1 MLELLTNT
9 NKLIFRYLMK
19 SKALFASLV
28 TAFTFSSAFAAPVV
42 PGEYTDP
49 SVLKKT
55 LDVEQSYVTPVE
67 FQFPYISTYY
77 IKPNVSTKDKIEI
90 GFYVTD
96 WDHSLVRNLDDS
108 YRFDVH
114 LKVVAPNGKEVT
126 RTLNSV
132 KSGDGKFEFK
142 PLPKG
147 EYRFCVWA
155 VDLKRK
161 TESHRVWHR
170 FRVFEP
176 NELTIPTEKTYTMTK
191 EDLEKY
197 SLCNRGDLGRKVYVK
212 VTEPGKMPL
221 LKRFE
226 KIKEQVKKYAEANP
240 QKSNAGKIGYTIYIP
255 TLDDKEVHGSF
266 KCSVV
271 VRDPGYD
278 TNAVEQISLKN
289 AVGLNKILRDKLAE
303 GFKKVVL
310 YPGTYRISAKK
321 YVSLPSNMT
330 FDLNGATLKQN
341 EFAGDSSTIVGIYH
355 AYDAHLINGTLEGD
369 YYEHDYENSR
379 SSEWPLGFS
388 LAGNSHYSTVEN
400 IYVKDITGYGGSNS
414 QRRSGDLPWEYKRQ
428 IGKFVEGKLD
438 RKTGEVITG
447 TPNFYTSTYVQVDPE
462 KAKEVQVSKCLGY
475 QGVLTRQWCLIG
487 CWYDKDKKFISSETI
502 FQYRVIPVPKNAAFL
517 RITEFNDS
525 IEKAKKDI
533 LDVMVFNVPMNC
545 AIKNCTFD
553 HCRCVGYAASA
564 MKNMLFEGNLITR
577 SGESAARCAYDAE
590 DGWDMMHDV
599 YLKNNTCRD
608 NPVNNS
614 LLTCAGHNFIFEGN
628 NCNLHFWPRTYSPCV
643 RNNNIRFAKF
653 YCDSRV
659 RSGYARVENNK
670 ITAKLEI
677 PRSSRSDGW
686 DYAFN
691 SFNLSTNDPNGSIK
705 MNLSDSARVVNSKF
719 NGVKSAISKAVSC
732 TFTDCKVE
740 NLESGMW
747 SHVIVNG
754 GVIQNFWYT
763 NTFENCT
770 FNKTRFH
777 GFARKC
783 KITFRNCTF
792 TDCPT
797 VSFGNATLIYE
808 NCKFIGGYFWNG
820 YWCSATDLSFKNCSF
835 KITDNSY
842 IKLGTYGIG
851 ETIFDSCTIT
861 TDNKTGVV
869 FCDLTDWRSSK
880 NGDSVPGSITM
891 RNCTLGSGIVYGV
904 GCSNLKRSNG
914 NLPVGKDPTKKLSFK
929 MENNKTTNGAK
940 DLGPMPK
947 RVDKPN
953 KKVKK

>member
-1 MLELLTNT
+1 
-9 NKLIFRYLMK
+9 MK

-28 TAFTFSSAFAAPVV
+28 TAFAFSFTFAAPVV

-55 LDVEQSYVTPVE
+55 LEVEQDYVTPVE

-114 LKVVAPNGKEVT
+114 LKAVAPNGKEVT

-176 NELTIPTEKTYTMTK
+176 NELTIPAEKTYTMTK

-226 KIKEQVKKYAEANP
+226 KIKEQVKKYADANP
-240 QKSNAGKIGYTIYIP
+240 NKSNDGKIGYTIYIP

-271 VRDPGYD
+271 VRDSGYD
-278 TNAVEQISLKN
+278 TNAIEQISIKN
-289 AVGLNKILRDKLAE
+289 AIGLNKILRDKLAE

-330 FDLNGATLKQN
+330 FNLNGATLKQN

-414 QRRSGDLPWEYKRQ
+414 QRRSGELPWEYKKQ
-428 IGKFVEGKLD
+428 ITKFVEGTLD
-438 RKTGEVITG
+438 RKTGEVVKG
-447 TPNFYTSTYVQVDPE
+447 PSNLYTSAFIPVNRE

-502 FQYRVIPVPKNAAFL
+502 FQYRVIPVPENAAFL

-525 IEKAKKDI
+525 LAEAKKDI
-533 LDVMVFNVPMNC
+533 LDIMVFCVPQNC

-577 SGESAARCAYDAE
+577 SGESQAHCAYDAE

-599 YLKNNTCRD
+599 YLKNNTCRG
-608 NPVNNS
+608 NPRNDS

-628 NCNLHFWPRTYSPCV
+628 NSNIHFWPRTYSPCV
-643 RNNNIRFAKF
+643 RNNNFGHAKF
-653 YCDSRV
+653 YCDTRI
-659 RSGYARVENNK
+659 RSGYARVYDNK
-670 ITAKLEI
+670 YSKSLEI
-677 PRSSRSDGW
+677 PKSDRGGDGW
-686 DYAFN
+686 DYAF
-691 SFNLSTNDPNGSIK
+691 SGFNLTTNDANSAFK

-719 NGVKSAISKAVSC
+719 SGVKSSVSKAMSC
-732 TFTDCKVE
+732 TFTGCK
-740 NLESGMW
+740 LDRLQSGTW

-754 GVIQNFWYT
+754 GSLQNFWFT
-763 NTFENCT
+763 NTFNNCT
-770 FNKTRFH
+770 FNKTKFH

-783 KITFRNCTF
+783 KLTFRNCTF
-792 TDCPT
+792 NDCNVT
-797 VSFGNATLIYE
+797 SVGNATVVYE
-808 NCKFIGGYFWNG
+808 NCKFIGGSFWNG
-820 YWCSATDLSFKNCSF
+820 FWCAASDITFKNCSF
-835 KITDNSY
+835 DVKGKSFIV
-842 IKLGTYGIG
+842 LGTYGIG
-851 ETIFDSCTIT
+851 KTLFDSCTIAS
-861 TDNKTGVV
+861 KEPKGVV

-880 NGDSVPGSITM
+880 PGDNVPGSITM
-891 RNCTLGSGIVYGV
+891 RNCTLGKGVIYGV

-914 NLPVGKDPTKKLSFK
+914 NLPVGKDPTKKLTFK
-929 MENNKTTNGAK
+929 MENNKTSDGAK

>member
-1 MLELLTNT
+1 
-9 NKLIFRYLMK
+9 
-19 SKALFASLV
+19 
-28 TAFTFSSAFAAPVV
+28 
-42 PGEYTDP
+42 
-49 SVLKKT
+49 
-55 LDVEQSYVTPVE
+55 
-67 FQFPYISTYY
+67 
-77 IKPNVSTKDKIEI
+77 
-90 GFYVTD
+90 
-96 WDHSLVRNLDDS
+96 
-108 YRFDVH
+108 
-114 LKVVAPNGKEVT
+114 
-126 RTLNSV
+126 
-132 KSGDGKFEFK
+132 
-142 PLPKG
+142 
-147 EYRFCVWA
+147 
-155 VDLKRK
+155 
-161 TESHRVWHR
+161 
-170 FRVFEP
+170 
-176 NELTIPTEKTYTMTK
+176 
-191 EDLEKY
+191 
-197 SLCNRGDLGRKVYVK
+197 
-212 VTEPGKMPL
+212 
-221 LKRFE
+221 
-226 KIKEQVKKYAEANP
+226 
-240 QKSNAGKIGYTIYIP
+240 
-255 TLDDKEVHGSF
+255 
-266 KCSVV
+266 
-271 VRDPGYD
+271 
-278 TNAVEQISLKN
+278 
-289 AVGLNKILRDKLAE
+289 
-303 GFKKVVL
+303 
-310 YPGTYRISAKK
+310 
-321 YVSLPSNMT
+321 
-330 FDLNGATLKQN
+330 
-341 EFAGDSSTIVGIYH
+341 
-355 AYDAHLINGTLEGD
+355 
-369 YYEHDYENSR
+369 
-379 SSEWPLGFS
+379 
-388 LAGNSHYSTVEN
+388 
-400 IYVKDITGYGGSNS
+400 
-414 QRRSGDLPWEYKRQ
+414 
-428 IGKFVEGKLD
+428 
-438 RKTGEVITG
+438 
-447 TPNFYTSTYVQVDPE
+447 
-462 KAKEVQVSKCLGY
+462 
-475 QGVLTRQWCLIG
+475 
-487 CWYDKDKKFISSETI
+487 
-502 FQYRVIPVPKNAAFL
+502 
-517 RITEFNDS
+517 
-525 IEKAKKDI
+525 
-533 LDVMVFNVPMNC
+533 MVFNVPMNC

-691 SFNLSTNDPNGSIK
+691 GFNLSTNDPNGSIK

-861 TDNKTGVV
+861 TDNKTGVI

-947 RVDKPN
+947 RVDKP
-953 KKVKK
+953 KKK

>member
-1 MLELLTNT
+1 
-9 NKLIFRYLMK
+9 MK
-19 SKALFASLV
+19 IKILNAIFASL
-28 TAFTFSSAFAAPVV
+28 SISAALAAPVV

-49 SVLKKT
+49 SMLKKT
-55 LDVEQSYVTPVE
+55 LEVQQDYVTPVE

-77 IKPNVSTKDKIEI
+77 IKPTISTKEKVEI

-108 YRFDVH
+108 HRFDVF
-114 LKVVAPNGKEVT
+114 LNVVAPNGKVFK

-142 PLPKG
+142 PFPKG
-147 EYRFCVWA
+147 EYKFCVWA

-161 TESHRVWHR
+161 TESHRVWHT

-176 NELTIPTEKTYTMTK
+176 SELTISADKTYTMTK

-197 SLCNRGDLGRKVYVK
+197 SLCNRGDHGRKVYVK
-212 VTEPGKMPL
+212 VTEPGKMPSAE
-221 LKRFE
+221 RFA
-226 KIKEQVKKYAEANP
+226 KIKNQVKEYAKSNP
-240 QKSNAGKIGYTIYIP
+240 QKSKDGKLGYTIFIP
-255 TLDDKEVHGSF
+255 MLDGKELHGSF
-266 KCSVV
+266 KSTVIV
-271 VRDPGYD
+271 FDPGYD
-278 TNAVEQISLKN
+278 TNQVEQLSIKN
-289 AVGLNKILRDKLAE
+289 ADGINKLLRDKLAE

-310 YPGTYRISAKK
+310 YPGTYRISSKK
-321 YVSLPSNMT
+321 YVSMPSNMT
-330 FDLNGATLKQN
+330 FDLNGGTLKQN
-341 EFAGDSSTIVGIYH
+341 QFAGDSSTIVGIYH

-670 ITAKLEI
+670 ITARLEI

-691 SFNLSTNDPNGSIK
+691 GFNLSTNDPNGSIK

-891 RNCTLGSGIVYGV
+891 RNCTLGNGIAYGV
-904 GCSNLKRSNG
+904 GCSNLKRFNG
-914 NLPVGKDPTKKLSFK
+914 NLPLGQDPTKKLTFK
-929 MENNKTTNGAK
+929 IEKNKMAK
-940 DLGPMPK
+940 GTIDLGPMPK

-953 KKVKK
+953 KKAKK